1 MNKLLLIFIFL
12 SSFSCSKS
20 QDKVSESWASITYNL
35 NGGQISQGYQ
45 NNYSVSINSDKSC
58 VFVYRFPE
66 NDLVKI
72 FLIDDNA
79 FTKLGDFVIAAKILE
94 SEKTI
99 DPTYALSADMRSC
112 QIVFK
117 QNDPNL
123 DQPPK
128 VIKVP
133 FNPSDEFKDG
143 LNNLYYFIETLIPG
157 ETRMD
162 FESKRDE
169 YFKNKK

>member
-1 MNKLLLIFIFL
+1 MNKLLVILIFL

-20 QDKVSESWASITYNL
+20 QDKGSDSWAAITYNL
-35 NGGQISQGYQ
+35 DGGQILQGYQ
-45 NNYSVSINSDKSC
+45 NNYSVIINSDKSC
-58 VFVYRFPE
+58 VFIYRFPE
-66 NDLVKI
+66 NDLVRN
-72 FLIDDNA
+72 FSIDKNA
-79 FTKLGDFVIAAKILE
+79 LTKLSEFIIDAKILE
-94 SEKTI
+94 SEITT

-112 QIVFK
+112 QLVLNQK
-117 QNDPNL
+117 DNL
-123 DQPPK
+123 DQPPR

-143 LNNLYYFIETLIPG
+143 LNNLYNFIETLIPG
-157 ETRMD
+157 EAKTE